1 MRNDIRT
8 ADLNL
13 LKAFSALLDTRS
25 VTKTGERLGLTQP
38 AVSGMLNRLRETF
51 DDPLFVRAQRGM
63 LPTPRAEALAE
74 PLRRALSEIEALLQP
89 EAFDP
94 ATADRTISIAA
105 TDYAQQ
111 VVLLPFLSG
120 LRENAPG
127 IRIAIRPVATETLA
141 LDMEQG
147 KTDFALV
154 TPQMAPEN
162 LRARHLFDEHYVCV
176 LRQDHRAAGQK
187 MDLDTFCALDHALM
201 SHDGTRFQGVTDL
214 ALAALDRT
222 RRVIMTAPNFGLV
235 LDLVRTSDTCALLP
249 KRLVKGQKGLH
260 LQEPPLPVPGFTKIL
275 VWHERTHHDP
285 AMIWLRQQ
293 IAKSVRP
300 AGNR

>member
-1 MRNDIRT
+1 MKSDIKNT
-8 ADLNL
+8 DLNL
-13 LKAFSALLDTRS
+13 LKAFNALLDTRS
-25 VTKTGERLGLTQP
+25 VTRASERLGLTQP

-51 DDPLFVRAQRGM
+51 DDPLFVRAQRGV

-74 PLRRALSEIEALLQP
+74 PLRRALGEIEALLQP
-89 EAFDP
+89 DGFDP
-94 ATADRTISIAA
+94 ATAERTIGIAA

-111 VVLLPFLSG
+111 VVLLPLLSS
-120 LRENAPG
+120 LRTSAPG
-127 IRIAIRPVATETLA
+127 IRIAIRPVAMETLA

-162 LRARHLFDEHYVCV
+162 LRARHLFEEHYTCV
-176 LRQDHRAAGQK
+176 LRRDHPAAGQT

-201 SHDGTRFQGVTDL
+201 SHDGTRFQGATDH
-214 ALAALDRT
+214 ALAALNRT

-235 LDLVRTSDTCALLP
+235 LNLVRTSNACALLP
-249 KRLVKGQKGLH
+249 ARLVKGQKGLH

-285 AMIWLRQQ
+285 AMAWLRQQ
-293 IAKSVRP
+293 LAKSVKS
-300 AGNR
+300 ADDN